1 MKKSG
6 RRRNQLLKDANLVIA
21 RKNDEAIQ
29 ISGPSY
35 PWLAADGISNSFANK
50 SVIAFAHYLDPI
62 RKAFRADGFRF
73 SATGGPAYGWQASG
87 FRLPTLPMSRY

>member
-35 PWLAADGISNSFANK
+35 PWLSADGISNSFANK
-50 SVIAFAHYLDPI
+50 SVIAFAHYLVETNVPGGAVPPLVSTLLVD
-62 RKAFRADGFRF
+62 RALR
-73 SATGGPAYGWQASG
+73 A
-87 FRLPTLPMSRY
+87 R